1 MKNYSKVDSGKRTEE
16 RQYVIPAEL
25 VLAKAG
31 SRNPEKRIK
40 NPAPLSGAGRGDR

>member
-31 SRNPEKRIK
+31 SRNPDCPRESGEQESRKK
-40 NPAPLSGAGRGDR
+40 N